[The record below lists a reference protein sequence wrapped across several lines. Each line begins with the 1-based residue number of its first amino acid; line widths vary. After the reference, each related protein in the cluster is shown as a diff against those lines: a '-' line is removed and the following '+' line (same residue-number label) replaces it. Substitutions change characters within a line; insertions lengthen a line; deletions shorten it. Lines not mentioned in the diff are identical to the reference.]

1 MLFTRHGAHVPQVTE
16 EGLPTALKPRIA
28 IFRDL
33 GDMAGLLNASG
44 EQIVAGLSSG
54 QGGALQFV
62 IVSFSES
69 SYDSAHAH
77 LRETSLFYG
86 FTSFWGAV
94 ER

>member
-33 GDMAGLLNASG
+33 GDMAGLLNACG

-54 QGGALQFV
+54 QGGPFSLLLSNLAKALTTV
-62 IVSFSES
+62 RMRIYAKPVCST
-69 SYDSAHAH
+69 D
-77 LRETSLFYG
+77 LRLSGEL
-86 FTSFWGAV
+86 
-94 ER
+94 

>member
-44 EQIVAGLSSG
+44 EQIVAG
-54 QGGALQFV
+54 QVVKGGAGLPSV
-62 IVSFSES
+62 C
-69 SYDSAHAH
+69 YC
-77 LRETSLFYG
+77 LM
-86 FTSFWGAV
+86 
-94 ER
+94 